1 MNYIFGF
8 KNRGQ
13 KSWINKMDQNA
24 FKPFY
29 LEMYLILAFG
39 ILSLFVNFFRYV
51 QNSLA
56 GKKLSTQVSHVIVD

>member
-1 MNYIFGF
+1 
-8 KNRGQ
+8 
-13 KSWINKMDQNA
+13 MDQNA